1 MSLKQLLITLLFIS
15 NSFFSFCATSDSI
28 KPKRVYYSLEQKERQ
43 EQWNNITYYP
53 VPKVSD
59 TEFRDSL
66 TKWSNYPPIAK
77 QKRLGNYSEVH
88 VKYTIDGLLEFQDS
102 TKEVFMTSAINL
114 LKQTN
119 GMWKPAIE
127 RKKGVEMEVTIPVKF
142 GLFFKNNQVQYYIKP
157 FINYKSIIC
166 DSSDTFPALLYETT
180 EDDGDTS
187 GTYLIT
193 EKKFNAREIMNDDS
207 TYGTVSIGFDIDT
220 TGEISEINILNSIHP
235 KLDSHA
241 VAFIRNT
248 HTKWI
253 PSYKNGEKRPSHKV
267 FNLHYQTLIANY
279 KRLNQNATSISKRY
293 LHNIDYSVALEYFM
307 DKQYEKAMIKL
318 NKVCNYSIDNPSA
331 FYYRGLTHLNLG
343 NAEKG
348 CEDIKYAQVLAE
360 QYGYPAIM
368 EKDKVMDFLQKSCGE
383 E

>member
-1 MSLKQLLITLLFIS
+1 
-15 NSFFSFCATSDSI
+15 
-28 KPKRVYYSLEQKERQ
+28 
-43 EQWNNITYYP
+43 
-53 VPKVSD
+53 
-59 TEFRDSL
+59 
-66 TKWSNYPPIAK
+66 
-77 QKRLGNYSEVH
+77 
-88 VKYTIDGLLEFQDS
+88 
-102 TKEVFMTSAINL
+102 
-114 LKQTN
+114 
-119 GMWKPAIE
+119 
-127 RKKGVEMEVTIPVKF
+127 
-142 GLFFKNNQVQYYIKP
+142 
-157 FINYKSIIC
+157 
-166 DSSDTFPALLYETT
+166 
-180 EDDGDTS
+180 
-187 GTYLIT
+187 
-193 EKKFNAREIMNDDS
+193 MNDDS

-235 KLDSHA
+235 KLDSNA

-348 CEDIKYAQVLAE
+348 C
-360 QYGYPAIM
+360 
-368 EKDKVMDFLQKSCGE
+368 
-383 E
+383 